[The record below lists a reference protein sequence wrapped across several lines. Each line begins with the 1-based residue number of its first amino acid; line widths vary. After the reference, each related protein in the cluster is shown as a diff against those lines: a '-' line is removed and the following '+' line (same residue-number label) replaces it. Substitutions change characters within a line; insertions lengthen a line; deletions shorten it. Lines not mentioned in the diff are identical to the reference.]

1 MSDLIYIE
9 SKCLKYGRLE
19 WPYTSETCMFR
30 STFSGLFGIKITV
43 FAYLVSINILFSTTF
58 VYCRSYGT

>member
-43 FAYLVSINILFSTTF
+43 FAYLVSINI
-58 VYCRSYGT
+58 